1 MFSDTLTKLFANG
14 MMTEAIWATVYMTI
28 IATVASYVIGLPL
41 GVILYVTKQK
51 GLAPCNP
58 LNVVLGFV
66 INLLRSIPFIILTF
80 AVFPLTKIIAGTTM
94 GNGAMIVTLIIGAA
108 PYVARMVE
116 SSLLEVDGGVIEAA
130 ESMGASTF
138 EIILKVL
145 IPEAKPA
152 LVTGAII
159 STITVLGYSAMAS
172 TIGGGGLG
180 AIAYTF
186 GYQTSTD
193 DVTWICVAFT
203 VIIVQLIQACGNLL
217 VKKIDKRIKK

>member
-1 MFSDTLTKLFANG
+1 MFSDTLTKLFSNG
-14 MMTEAIWATVYMTI
+14 MMVEAIWATVYMTVL
-28 IATVASYVIGLPL
+28 ATLASYLLGLPL
-41 GVILYVTKQK
+41 GIILYVTKGK
-51 GLAPCNP
+51 GLTPCKP
-58 LNVVLGFV
+58 LNLILGFI

-80 AVFPLTKIIAGTTM
+80 AVFPFTRLIAGTSI

-116 SSLLEVDGGVIEAA
+116 SSLLEVDNGVIEAV

-152 LVTGAII
+152 LITGAII
-159 STITVLGYSAMAS
+159 SSITVLGYSAMAS

-203 VIIVQLIQACGNLL
+203 VIIVQLIQALGNFI
-217 VKKIDKRIKK
+217 VKKTDKRIKK